1 MQGRIPSQDYRNKN
15 EQAPVPGDGEDRA
28 RAGTGGAGG
37 HGRTPLQND
46 PSIPNGEFDPSLL
59 QPEDQP
65 QISHQQSRMKNDAYH
80 NLNGETLSQ
89 GHTYLPRNLDF
100 ILDIPLEISVE
111 LGRTRICIADIL
123 KLGQGSIIELSN
135 PAGSA
140 LEVLVNHKPVAKGEV
155 VVVNEKYG
163 IRLTEILSVMERIEK
178 LR

>member
-1 MQGRIPSQDYRNKN
+1 MPEKTPPPSASDPGRDYENTGNYENTFDPATVSEQG
-15 EQAPVPGDGEDRA
+15 
-28 RAGTGGAGG
+28 
-37 HGRTPLQND
+37 GR
-46 PSIPNGEFDPSLL
+46 FDPSPL
-59 QPEDQP
+59 QPGAQSQNHKNAQLRTEISGQDQ
-65 QISHQQSRMKNDAYH
+65 QYF
-80 NLNGETLSQ
+80 
-89 GHTYLPRNLDF
+89 PRNLDF

-111 LGRTRICIADIL
+111 LGRTRMRIADIL

-140 LEVLVNHKPVAKGEV
+140 LEVLVNHKPIAKGEV